1 MNLSEG
7 RGSYILHISIAI
19 CIFTKDCNQPKWRS
33 FHGQTKTGD
42 EKAASAQNEEAEREG
57 CGGKESGEEDVSEC
71 IFCKI
76 IAREIPATIVRETDD
91 ILAFRDVN
99 PQAPQ
104 HILVVPKRH
113 IEKLADLED
122 ADAAFMGK
130 MMIEISKLAHELDM
144 ETQGYRLVLNN
155 GSDAG
160 QSVWHV
166 HAHLMSGRPFRWPPG

>member
-1 MNLSEG
+1 M
-7 RGSYILHISIAI
+7 
-19 CIFTKDCNQPKWRS
+19 
-33 FHGQTKTGD
+33 
-42 EKAASAQNEEAEREG
+42 
-57 CGGKESGEEDVSEC
+57 SEC

-76 IAREIPATIVRETDD
+76 IARAIPATIVRETDD

-104 HILVVPKRH
+104 HILIVPKRH
-113 IEKLADLED
+113 IEKLADLD
-122 ADAAFMGK
+122 DSDAALMGR
-130 MMIEISKLAHELDM
+130 MLIEISKLAHELDM

-160 QSVWHV
+160 QSVWHI